1 MRGAIGTAAL
11 GVTLVLAAA
20 TFDAEPLYVPGVGFA
35 LLGLLTAGWVW
46 AAARGAT
53 IARTIDARRVVEDEP
68 LRIRVVARAGRV
80 SLPGSLIQDEL
91 LDEPV
96 ALDAQRSEAGIRID
110 ARFARRGRKTLA
122 APSLLV
128 RDPLGLASRTVTGG
142 EPDEVLVLPRVEPV
156 RAVESGGEGTIA
168 GRLATPLTAAE
179 VEVDGI
185 RPGQETTPASRI
197 YWPGLAR
204 GHDLMERR
212 LRADS
217 DQRPLL
223 VLDTRAPE
231 SEEDLDAAVRAT
243 ASLCVHL
250 AHRGGCTVLLPR
262 DRRPT
267 TLEQTLGGWPHLHA
281 RLALV
286 PGGQAP
292 TMGGLA
298 GRRGSVIYV
307 CARVPARMPRAL
319 AGVSARGRILVAPG
333 RLAGYAPAFAV
344 GGCLGYELSR
354 VGAAG
359 LRAPAESM
367 A

>member
-11 GVTLVLAAA
+11 GVALVLSAA
-20 TFDAEPLYVPGVGFA
+20 TFDAEPLYVPGVAFV
-35 LLGLLTAGWVW
+35 LLGALTGAWVW
-46 AAARGAT
+46 SAARGASV
-53 IARTIDARRVVEDEP
+53 ARAIDARRVTEDEP
-68 LRIRVVARAGRV
+68 LRIRVVARPGRV
-80 SLPGSLIQDEL
+80 SLPGSLILDEL

-96 ALDAQRSEAGIRID
+96 RLDAQRSESGIRID
-110 ARFARRGRKTLA
+110 ARFARRGRRILA
-122 APSLLV
+122 PPSLLV
-128 RDPLGLASRTVTGG
+128 RDPLGLATATVSGG
-142 EPDEVLVLPRVEPV
+142 EPDEILVLPRVEPV
-156 RAVESGGEGTIA
+156 RAVESGGEGTIS
-168 GRLATPLTAAE
+168 GRLASPLTAAE

-185 RPGQETTPASRI
+185 RQGLETTPASRI

-223 VLDTRAPE
+223 VLDTRAPA
-231 SEEDLDAAVRAT
+231 SEEDLDAAVRAAT
-243 ASLCVHL
+243 SLAVHL
-250 AHRGGCTVLLPR
+250 ARRGGCTVLLPR

-286 PGGQAP
+286 PGGQGP
-292 TMGGLA
+292 ITGGLV
-298 GRRGSVIYV
+298 GRRGSVVYV
-307 CARVPARMPRAL
+307 CARIPSRLPRAL
-319 AGVSARGRILVAPG
+319 AGVAAGGRVLVAPG
-333 RLAGYAPAFAV
+333 RLAGYAPTFTV
-344 GGCLGYELSR
+344 GGCLGYELGR

-359 LRAPAESM
+359 LRAPAETV

>member
-35 LLGLLTAGWVW
+35 LLGVLTGAWVW
-46 AAARGAT
+46 AAARGASV
-53 IARTIDARRVVEDEP
+53 ARTLDSRRVIEDEP
-68 LRIRVVARAGRV
+68 LRIRVVATAGRV
-80 SLPGSLIQDEL
+80 TLPGSLILDEL
-91 LDEPV
+91 LEEPV
-96 ALDAQRSEAGIRID
+96 RLDAQRSEAGIRID
-110 ARFARRGRKTLA
+110 ARFARRGRKSLTP
-122 APSLLV
+122 PSLLV
-128 RDPLGLASRTVTGG
+128 RDPLGLATWKVPGG

-156 RAVESGGEGTIA
+156 RAVESGGEGTVA
-168 GRLATPLTAAE
+168 GRFASPLTAAE
-179 VEVDGI
+179 VEVDGV
-185 RPGQETTPASRI
+185 RPGEETTPASRI

-204 GHDLMERR
+204 GHGLLERR

-223 VLDTRAPE
+223 VLDTRAPA
-231 SEEDLDAAVRAT
+231 SDDDLDAAVRAM

-286 PGGQAP
+286 PPGQAP
-292 TMGGLA
+292 LTGGFA

-319 AGVSARGRILVAPG
+319 AGVSGGGRTLVVPG
-333 RLAGYAPAFAV
+333 RMPGYAPGFAV
-344 GGCLGYELSR
+344 GRCIGYELSR
-354 VGAAG
+354 AGARA
-359 LRAPAESM
+359 LRAPTATV